1 MKRALLTPECN
12 DNTELL
18 SLATRVALS
27 FFEQLLLDQNSL
39 RHALLQNHAAI
50 DFLLLAQGHEM
61 ASWPCQGGPL
71 STDVAGGGNPHN
83 LFGYCC
89 F

>member
-12 DNTELL
+12 DNIELL
-18 SLATRVALS
+18 SLAARVALS

-50 DFLLLAQGHEM
+50 DFLLLALGHEM
-61 ASWPCQGGPL
+61 A
-71 STDVAGGGNPHN
+71 
-83 LFGYCC
+83 
-89 F
+89 

>member
-18 SLATRVALS
+18 SLATSTLS

-50 DFLLLAQGHEM
+50 DFLLLA
-61 ASWPCQGGPL
+61 
-71 STDVAGGGNPHN
+71 
-83 LFGYCC
+83 
-89 F
+89 